1 MTTES
6 LIVFILSFIILFS
19 YTNLTFKFA
28 KIYFLLGLIF
38 KYVYWNYR
46 ILREVKKITK
56 KTNSILLN
64 VESDISKDLK
74 VNQSLSHNGVCLT
87 IINIRKNSHEVIL
100 VDETIKKSSF
110 KFISVGDIINLER
123 SLLINSRLDGHIVQ
137 GHVDEMINC
146 IKILENKDDW
156 VYTFQFSKENN
167 KLIVEKGSVTING
180 VSLTCYDVKKN
191 QFSVS
196 IIPHTFK
203 NTNFQLMNMGI
214 IIISNTI
221 SLENT

>member
-1 MTTES
+1 MFTGIIES
-6 LIVFILSFIILFS
+6 LGI
-19 YTNLTFKFA
+19 
-28 KIYFLLGLIF
+28 
-38 KYVYWNYR
+38 
-46 ILREVKKITK
+46 VKKITK

-64 VESDISKDLK
+64 VESDISNDLK

-87 IINIRKNSHEVIL
+87 IINVIKNSHEVIM
-100 VDETIKKSSF
+100 VDETIKKSIF
-110 KFISVGDIINLER
+110 KSISIGDIINLER

-146 IKILENKDDW
+146 IEILENKDDW
-156 VYTFQFSKENN
+156 VFTFQFSKENK

-180 VSLTCYDVKKN
+180 VSLTCYNVREN

-203 NTNFQLMNMGI
+203 KTNFQLMNMGYNYNI
-214 IIISNTI
+214 EYDILGKYINKLISKDSI
-221 SLENT
+221 K

>member
-1 MTTES
+1 MFTGIIES
-6 LIVFILSFIILFS
+6 LGI
-19 YTNLTFKFA
+19 
-28 KIYFLLGLIF
+28 
-38 KYVYWNYR
+38 
-46 ILREVKKITK
+46 VKKFTK

-64 VESDISKDLK
+64 VESDISNDLK

-87 IINIRKNSHEVIL
+87 VINVIKNSHEVI
-100 VDETIKKSSF
+100 VVNETIKKSIF
-110 KFISVGDIINLER
+110 KSISIGDIINLER

-146 IKILENKDDW
+146 IEILENKDDW
-156 VYTFQFSKENN
+156 VFTFQFSKENK

-180 VSLTCYDVKKN
+180 VSLTCYNVREN

-203 NTNFQLMNMGI
+203 KTNFQLMNMGYNYNI
-214 IIISNTI
+214 EYDILGKYINKLISKDSI
-221 SLENT
+221 K

>member
-1 MTTES
+1 MFTGIIES
-6 LIVFILSFIILFS
+6 LG
-19 YTNLTFKFA
+19 T
-28 KIYFLLGLIF
+28 
-38 KYVYWNYR
+38 
-46 ILREVKKITK
+46 VKKITK

-64 VESDISKDLK
+64 VESDISNDLK

-87 IINIRKNSHEVIL
+87 IINVIKNSHEVIL
-100 VDETIKKSSF
+100 VDETIKKSIF
-110 KFISVGDIINLER
+110 KSISIGDIINLER

-146 IKILENKDDW
+146 IEILENKDDW
-156 VYTFQFSKENN
+156 VFTFQFSKENK

-180 VSLTCYDVKKN
+180 VSLTCYNVREN

-203 NTNFQLMNMGI
+203 KTNFHLMNMGYNYNI
-214 IIISNTI
+214 EYDILGKYISKLSSKDSI
-221 SLENT
+221 K

>member
-1 MTTES
+1 MFTGIIES
-6 LIVFILSFIILFS
+6 LGI
-19 YTNLTFKFA
+19 
-28 KIYFLLGLIF
+28 
-38 KYVYWNYR
+38 
-46 ILREVKKITK
+46 VKKFTK

-64 VESDISKDLK
+64 VESDLSNDLK

-87 IINIRKNSHEVIL
+87 IINVIKNSHEVIL
-100 VDETIKKSSF
+100 VDETIKKSIF
-110 KFISVGDIINLER
+110 KSISIGDIINLER

-146 IKILENKDDW
+146 IEILENKDDW
-156 VYTFQFSKENN
+156 VFTFQFSKENK

-180 VSLTCYDVKKN
+180 VSLTCYNVREN

-203 NTNFQLMNMGI
+203 KTNFQLMNMGYNYNI
-214 IIISNTI
+214 EYDILGKYINKLISKDSI
-221 SLENT
+221 K

>member
-1 MTTES
+1 MFTGIIES
-6 LIVFILSFIILFS
+6 LGI
-19 YTNLTFKFA
+19 
-28 KIYFLLGLIF
+28 
-38 KYVYWNYR
+38 
-46 ILREVKKITK
+46 VKKITK

-64 VESDISKDLK
+64 VESDISNDLK

-87 IINIRKNSHEVIL
+87 IINVRKNSHEVIV
-100 VDETIKKSSF
+100 VDETIKKSIF
-110 KFISVGDIINLER
+110 KSISIGDIINLER

-146 IKILENKDDW
+146 VEILENKDDW
-156 VYTFQFSKENN
+156 VFTFQFSKENK

-180 VSLTCYDVKKN
+180 VSLTCYNVREN

-203 NTNFQLMNMGI
+203 KTNFQLMNMGYNYNI
-214 IIISNTI
+214 EYDILGKYINKLISKDSI
-221 SLENT
+221 K

>member
-1 MTTES
+1 MFTGIIES
-6 LIVFILSFIILFS
+6 LGI
-19 YTNLTFKFA
+19 
-28 KIYFLLGLIF
+28 
-38 KYVYWNYR
+38 
-46 ILREVKKITK
+46 VKKITK

-64 VESDISKDLK
+64 VESDISNDLK

-87 IINIRKNSHEVIL
+87 IINVIKNSHEVIL
-100 VDETIKKSSF
+100 VDETIKKSIF
-110 KFISVGDIINLER
+110 KSISIGDIINLER

-146 IKILENKDDW
+146 IEILENKDDW
-156 VYTFQFSKENN
+156 VFTFQFTKENK

-180 VSLTCYDVKKN
+180 VSLTCYNVREN

-203 NTNFQLMNMGI
+203 KTNFQLMNMGYNYNI
-214 IIISNTI
+214 EYDILGKYINKLISKDSI
-221 SLENT
+221 K

>member
-1 MTTES
+1 MFTGIIES
-6 LIVFILSFIILFS
+6 LG
-19 YTNLTFKFA
+19 K
-28 KIYFLLGLIF
+28 
-38 KYVYWNYR
+38 
-46 ILREVKKITK
+46 VKKITK
-56 KTNSILLN
+56 KTNSISLN

-87 IINIRKNSHEVIL
+87 IINVRKNSHEVIV
-100 VDETIKKSSF
+100 VDETIKKSIF
-110 KFISVGDIINLER
+110 KSISIGDIINLER

-146 IKILENKDDW
+146 IEILENKDDW
-156 VYTFQFSKENN
+156 LFTFQFSKENK

-180 VSLTCYDVKKN
+180 VSLTCYNVREN

-203 NTNFQLMNMGI
+203 KTNFHLMNMGYNYNI
-214 IIISNTI
+214 EYDILGKYISKLNSKDSI
-221 SLENT
+221 K

>member
-1 MTTES
+1 MFTGIIES
-6 LIVFILSFIILFS
+6 LGI
-19 YTNLTFKFA
+19 
-28 KIYFLLGLIF
+28 
-38 KYVYWNYR
+38 
-46 ILREVKKITK
+46 VKKFTK

-64 VESDISKDLK
+64 VESDISNDLK

-87 IINIRKNSHEVIL
+87 IINVIKNSHEVIL
-100 VDETIKKSSF
+100 VDETIKKSIF
-110 KFISVGDIINLER
+110 KSISIGDIINLER

-146 IKILENKDDW
+146 IEILENKDDW
-156 VYTFQFSKENN
+156 VFTFQFSKENK

-180 VSLTCYDVKKN
+180 VSLTCYNVREN

-203 NTNFQLMNMGI
+203 KTNFQLMNMGYNYNI
-214 IIISNTI
+214 EYDILGKYINKLISKDSI
-221 SLENT
+221 K

>member
-1 MTTES
+1 MFTGIIES
-6 LIVFILSFIILFS
+6 LG
-19 YTNLTFKFA
+19 K
-28 KIYFLLGLIF
+28 
-38 KYVYWNYR
+38 
-46 ILREVKKITK
+46 VKKITK
-56 KTNSILLN
+56 KTNSISLN

-87 IINIRKNSHEVIL
+87 IINVIKNSHEVIL
-100 VDETIKKSSF
+100 VDETIKKSIF
-110 KFISVGDIINLER
+110 KSISIGDIINLER

-146 IKILENKDDW
+146 IEILENKDDW
-156 VYTFQFSKENN
+156 VFTFQFTKENN

-180 VSLTCYDVKKN
+180 VSLTCYNVKKN

-203 NTNFQLMNMGI
+203 KTNFQLMNMGYNYNI
-214 IIISNTI
+214 EYDILGKYINKLISKDSI
-221 SLENT
+221 K

>member
-1 MTTES
+1 MFTGIIES
-6 LIVFILSFIILFS
+6 LG
-19 YTNLTFKFA
+19 K
-28 KIYFLLGLIF
+28 
-38 KYVYWNYR
+38 
-46 ILREVKKITK
+46 VKKITK
-56 KTNSILLN
+56 KTNSISLN

-87 IINIRKNSHEVIL
+87 IINVRKNSHEVIV
-100 VDETIKKSSF
+100 VDETIKKSIF
-110 KFISVGDIINLER
+110 KSISIGDVINLER

-146 IKILENKDDW
+146 VEILENKDDW
-156 VYTFQFSKENN
+156 VFTFQFTKENN

-180 VSLTCYDVKKN
+180 VSLTCYNVKKN

-203 NTNFQLMNMGI
+203 KTNFHLMSMGYNYNI
-214 IIISNTI
+214 EYDILGKYISKLSSKDSI
-221 SLENT
+221 K

>member
-1 MTTES
+1 MFTGIIES
-6 LIVFILSFIILFS
+6 LGI
-19 YTNLTFKFA
+19 
-28 KIYFLLGLIF
+28 
-38 KYVYWNYR
+38 
-46 ILREVKKITK
+46 VKKITK

-64 VESDISKDLK
+64 VESDISNDLK

-87 IINIRKNSHEVIL
+87 IIKVIKNSHEVIL
-100 VDETIKKSSF
+100 VDETIKKSIF
-110 KFISVGDIINLER
+110 KSISIGDIINLER

-146 IKILENKDDW
+146 IEILENKDDW
-156 VYTFQFSKENN
+156 VFTFQFSKENK

-180 VSLTCYDVKKN
+180 VSLTCYNVREN

-203 NTNFQLMNMGI
+203 KTNFQLMNMGYNYNI
-214 IIISNTI
+214 EYDILGKYINKLISKDSI
-221 SLENT
+221 K

>member
-1 MTTES
+1 MFTG
-6 LIVFILSFIILFS
+6 IIEVVAEVVEATKNG
-19 YTNLTFKFA
+19 TNLD
-28 KIYFLLGLIF
+28 LL
-38 KYVYWNYR
+38 
-46 ILREVKKITK
+46 VKST
-56 KTNSILLN
+56 
-64 VESDISKDLK
+64 ISNELK
-74 VNQSLSHNGVCLT
+74 VDQSVAHNGVCLT

-203 NTNFQLMNMGI
+203 NTNFQLMNMGYNYNI
-214 IIISNTI
+214 EYDILGKYINKLSSKYI
-221 SLENT
+221 

>member
-1 MTTES
+1 MFTGIIES
-6 LIVFILSFIILFS
+6 LGI
-19 YTNLTFKFA
+19 
-28 KIYFLLGLIF
+28 
-38 KYVYWNYR
+38 
-46 ILREVKKITK
+46 VKKITK

-64 VESDISKDLK
+64 VESDISNDLK

-87 IINIRKNSHEVIL
+87 IINVIKNSHEVIL
-100 VDETIKKSSF
+100 VDETIKKSIF
-110 KFISVGDIINLER
+110 KSISIGDIINLER

-146 IKILENKDDW
+146 VEILENKDDW
-156 VYTFQFSKENN
+156 VFTFQFSKENK

-180 VSLTCYDVKKN
+180 VSLTCYNVREN

-203 NTNFQLMNMGI
+203 KTNFQLMNMGYNYNI
-214 IIISNTI
+214 EYDILGKYINKLISKDSI
-221 SLENT
+221 K

>member
-1 MTTES
+1 MFTGIIES
-6 LIVFILSFIILFS
+6 LG
-19 YTNLTFKFA
+19 K
-28 KIYFLLGLIF
+28 
-38 KYVYWNYR
+38 
-46 ILREVKKITK
+46 VKKITK
-56 KTNSILLN
+56 KTNSILLS

-87 IINIRKNSHEVIL
+87 IINVKKNFHEVII
-100 VDETIKKSSF
+100 VDETIKKSIF
-110 KFISVGDIINLER
+110 KSISIGDIINLER

-156 VYTFQFSKENN
+156 IFIFKFSKENSN
-167 KLIVEKGSVTING
+167 LIVEKGSVTING
-180 VSLTCYDVKKN
+180 VSLTCYNVKEN

-203 NTNFQLMNMGI
+203 KTNFQLMNMGYNYNI
-214 IIISNTI
+214 EYDILGKYINKLNSKECIQ
-221 SLENT
+221 